1 MNSLIGKMNENFRA
15 LKFTAEEI
23 AEAISRANDK
33 YGVEVSYCPSEI
45 KVYPKDKNSLKD
57 SVKLTVEEFIKVPG
71 KIWHMELM
79 PGITSESESKSEYLE
94 PRNHV
99 RWAGIPF
106 TVMLDKVIECLDYE
120 PVLWP
125 AGKDL
130 EEKC

>member
-1 MNSLIGKMNENFRA
+1 MNSLIGKKSENFRP

-45 KVYPKDKNSLKD
+45 KFYPKDKNSLKD

-79 PGITSESESKSEYLE
+79 PDITSESESKSECLE

-125 AGKDL
+125 AGTGL

>member
-1 MNSLIGKMNENFRA
+1 MNSLIGKMNENFRP

-45 KVYPKDKNSLKD
+45 KFYPKDKNSLKD
-57 SVKLTVEEFIKVPG
+57 SVKLTVEEFIKDPG

-79 PGITSESESKSEYLE
+79 PDITSESESECLE
-94 PRNHV
+94 LRNHV

-120 PVLWP
+120 PVLLS
-125 AGKDL
+125 AGKSL